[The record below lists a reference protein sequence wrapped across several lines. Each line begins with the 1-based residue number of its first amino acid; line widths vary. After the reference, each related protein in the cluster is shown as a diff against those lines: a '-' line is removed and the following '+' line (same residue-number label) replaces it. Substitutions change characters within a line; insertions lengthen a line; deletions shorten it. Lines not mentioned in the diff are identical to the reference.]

1 MGSLPIGVVLA
12 GGHGRR
18 LGGTKATVELCGRPL
33 ISYPLAA
40 LAEVLDEVVVV
51 AKEATELP
59 SLAGTTV
66 WIEREPRQHPVIGLL
81 EALALAGGRSVVVC
95 ALDLPLVTPELIRRL
110 VSTPFGSGPA
120 VVASRG
126 DVIQP
131 LLGRYGADAVEPL
144 RSAGLGVPLR
154 EAVMA
159 LEPRLLEVAD
169 SELLL
174 NVNDA
179 GDLERARAAL
189 SRRSRT
195 SSASAE

>member
-1 MGSLPIGVVLA
+1 MGSPPIGVVLA

-18 LGGTKATVELCGRPL
+18 LGRPKATVELSGRPL

-66 WIEREPRQHPVIGLL
+66 WIEREPRQHPLVGLL
-81 EALALAGGRSVVVC
+81 EALALASGRAVVVC

-110 VSTPFGSGPA
+110 AWEPSEAAA
-120 VVASRG
+120 VVAGYRG
-126 DVIQP
+126 ALQP
-131 LLGRYGADAVEPL
+131 LLGRYDARAVGPL
-144 RSAGLGVPLR
+144 RAAGFGVPLR

-159 LEPRLLEVAD
+159 LSPRLLEVD
-169 SELLL
+169 DPELLL
-174 NVNDA
+174 NVNTA
-179 GDLERARAAL
+179 PDLERAAAAL

-195 SSASAE
+195 SSAPAE